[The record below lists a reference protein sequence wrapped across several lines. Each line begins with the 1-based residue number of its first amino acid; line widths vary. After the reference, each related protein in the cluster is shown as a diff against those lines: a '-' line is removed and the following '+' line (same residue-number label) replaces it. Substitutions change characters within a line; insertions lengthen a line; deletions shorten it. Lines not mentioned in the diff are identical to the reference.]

1 MDLASTT
8 VFIYIWLSFLITSIG
23 VGFAAYYVLSAPF
36 RRIDCANLVVEL
48 NELAVAT
55 GSNPEDL
62 FKQLGGLGVKG
73 VPHARKFTRLN
84 ALMRS
89 GRSFIE
95 SLRGFHSLL
104 PGEVFGAMELA
115 PNERGSQ
122 LLAKLSRAHLE
133 DGVSRAQNSFK
144 LFSSSLL
151 ILIPTSLL
159 IGIGAMNFIMPKF
172 KDVLADMLGSS
183 RLPEIPLFFLNLY
196 DSGLAMVISTLLIIF
211 VAFLTVAHLFGLSAS
226 HDTGSLLNRLF
237 SRLAWLMP
245 WRRNRIKRNFIWIF
259 CELLDNGIAEAEAI
273 ETAAAATKNSV
284 VRGRA
289 AKAAND
295 LRNGQPLAKALRRF
309 DRRADLAWRVENAG
323 HGSATFRETLDGWTN
338 HLSALAYKQQQSAFY
353 YAFTLLTL
361 FNGLC
366 VLCIALVIFMPLA
379 AMIESL

>member
-1 MDLASTT
+1 MDLTTTT

-62 FKQLGGLGVKG
+62 FKQLDGLGVRG
-73 VPHARKFTRLN
+73 VPHAWKFSRLN
-84 ALMRS
+84 DLMQS
-89 GRSFIE
+89 GQSFIE
-95 SLRGFHSLL
+95 SLRVFHPLL
-104 PGEVFGAMELA
+104 PGEIFGAMELA
-115 PNERGSQ
+115 RNERGSK

-144 LFSSSLL
+144 LFSASLL
-151 ILIPTSLL
+151 ILIPTTLMMSSGVLVL
-159 IGIGAMNFIMPKF
+159 ILPKF
-172 KDVLADMLGSS
+172 KRTLYDMMGE
-183 RLPEIPLFFLNLY
+183 LPEITVLLMSWY
-196 DSGLAMVISTLLIIF
+196 ETGIARVIPVLLIMF
-211 VAFLTVAHLFGLSAS
+211 VAFLTVTHLLGLSAS
-226 HDTGSLLNRLF
+226 HDTGSFLNRLF
-237 SRLAWLMP
+237 SRLAWLLP

-259 CELLDNGIAEAEAI
+259 CELLDNGVAEEEAI
-273 ETAAAATKNSV
+273 EAAAAATKNSV

-323 HGSATFRETLDGWTN
+323 HGSATFRETLEGWTN

-353 YAFTLLTL
+353 YAFTFLTL
-361 FNGLC
+361 LNGLC
-366 VLCIALVIFMPLA
+366 VLGIATIFFLPMA
-379 AMIESL
+379 AMIEGIE

>member
-1 MDLASTT
+1 MYAI
-8 VFIYIWLSFLITSIG
+8 FYIWLSCLVASIG

-48 NELAVAT
+48 NELAAAT
-55 GSNPEDL
+55 GRNPEDL
-62 FKQLGGLGVKG
+62 FKQLGGLGVGG
-73 VPHARKFTRLN
+73 VPHARKFSRLSD
-84 ALMRS
+84 LMQS

-95 SLRGFHSLL
+95 SLRVFHSLL

-115 PNERGSQ
+115 RNERGSQ

-172 KDVLADMLGSS
+172 KDVLADMIGSG
-183 RLPEIPLFFLNLY
+183 LPEITEFLLSLY
-196 DSGLAMVISTLLIIF
+196 DTGLAMVIPTLLIVF

-259 CELLDNGIAEAEAI
+259 CELLDSGVPEAEAI
-273 ETAAAATKNSV
+273 EAAAAATKNSV

-323 HGSATFRETLDGWTN
+323 HGSATFRETLEGWTN

>member
-1 MDLASTT
+1 MDLTTTT

-36 RRIDCANLVVEL
+36 RRIDCANLIVEL

-62 FKQLGGLGVKG
+62 FKQLGGLGVKR

-84 ALMRS
+84 DLMQS

-115 PNERGSQ
+115 RNERGSQ

-144 LFSSSLL
+144 LFSASLL
-151 ILIPTSLL
+151 ILIPTTLMMSSGVLVL
-159 IGIGAMNFIMPKF
+159 ILPKF
-172 KDVLADMLGSS
+172 KDVLYDMMGE
-183 RLPEIPLFFLNLY
+183 LPEITVLLMSWY
-196 DSGLAMVISTLLIIF
+196 ETGIARVIPVLLIMF
-211 VAFLTVAHLFGLSAS
+211 VAFLTVSHLLGLSAS
-226 HDTGSLLNRLF
+226 HDTGSFLNRLF
-237 SRLAWLMP
+237 SRLAWLLP

-259 CELLDNGIAEAEAI
+259 CELLDNGVAEEEAI
-273 ETAAAATKNSV
+273 EAAAAATKNSV

-323 HGSATFRETLDGWTN
+323 HGSATFRETLEGWTN

-353 YAFTLLTL
+353 YAFTFLTL
-361 FNGLC
+361 LNGLC
-366 VLCIALVIFMPLA
+366 VLGIATIFFLPMA
-379 AMIESL
+379 AMIEGIE

>member
-1 MDLASTT
+1 MYAI
-8 VFIYIWLSFLITSIG
+8 FYIWLSCLVASIG

-36 RRIDCANLVVEL
+36 RRFAWANLVVEV
-48 NELAVAT
+48 NELAAAT
-55 GSNPEDL
+55 GRSPEDL
-62 FKQLGGLGVKG
+62 FKQLGGLGVGG
-73 VPHARKFTRLN
+73 VPHARKFSRLSD
-84 ALMRS
+84 LMKS

-95 SLRGFHSLL
+95 SLRVFHSLL

-115 PNERGSQ
+115 RNERGSQ

-133 DGVSRAQNSFK
+133 DGGSRAQNSFK

-172 KDVLADMLGSS
+172 KDVLADMIGSG
-183 RLPEIPLFFLNLY
+183 LPEITEFLLSLY
-196 DSGLAMVISTLLIIF
+196 DTGLAMVIPTLLIVF

-259 CELLDNGIAEAEAI
+259 CELLDNGVAEAEAI

-323 HGSATFRETLDGWTN
+323 HGSATFRETLEGWTN

-366 VLCIALVIFMPLA
+366 VLCFALMILMPLA